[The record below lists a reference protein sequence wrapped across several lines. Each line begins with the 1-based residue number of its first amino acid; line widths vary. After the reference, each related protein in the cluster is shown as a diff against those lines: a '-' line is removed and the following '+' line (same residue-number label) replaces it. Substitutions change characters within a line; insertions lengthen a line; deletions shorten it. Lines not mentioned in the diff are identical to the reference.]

1 MEYRKFNNKIIAR
14 IDKGE
19 DIIEKLIDIAKEENI
34 KLASVS
40 ALGAT
45 NKFTVGLFDI
55 DEKKYYSTTH
65 EGNFEIVSLTGS
77 ISTKDGEIYQHIHM
91 SAADKENKVYGG
103 HLNSCIVSATCEM
116 IIDIIDGIVERE
128 FDENIGL
135 NLFKFI

>member
-91 SAADKENKVYGG
+91 SAADKENKVY
-103 HLNSCIVSATCEM
+103 V
-116 IIDIIDGIVERE
+116 
-128 FDENIGL
+128 
-135 NLFKFI
+135 

>member
-1 MEYRKFNNKIIAR
+1 VEYRKFNSKIVAR

-34 KLASVS
+34 KLAAVS

-128 FDENIGL
+128 YDENIGL